1 MYFLSYF
8 VNYFSY
14 PLGALHDASGNY
26 YGGFYLAGSFVL
38 ASGLLFLSIPCIQ
51 HMKKKRN
58 AERHPLVMKKSATA
72 IITSAQTLHSA
83 LEWQLG
89 ILPPEHMAEL

>member
-1 MYFLSYF
+1 MIYFVRSF

-14 PLGALHDASGNY
+14 LLGALHDASGNY

-51 HMKKKRN
+51 HMKKRN
-58 AERHPLVMKKSATA
+58 AERDPLVRKKSATA
-72 IITSAQTLHSA
+72 IIISAQTLHSA

-89 ILPPEHMAEL
+89 ILPPEHMAKL